1 MKKFAKRAI
10 SLLCAMALA
19 VGCAGGGLRWLQRRT
34 KNS

>member
-19 VGCAGGGLRWLQRRT
+19 VGCAGCSGAQKQLR
-34 KNS
+34 